1 VISISSIPNINPK
14 AANGAD
20 AAEAPHL
27 LVVGKETASLDLLA
41 AVAMANGWNMQTA
54 ESGWDALE
62 RVQSGARPNLVLLDL
77 GRENGDGLHTLRWL
91 HRVRP
96 ELSVL
101 VLAYSHDILQKTEA
115 IRLGAQEY
123 LVRPLTEPQL
133 EDAIKR
139 HLPSASPEGDFEDTP
154 EEVEEISEGRIFIAA
169 SAAMHRLR
177 AQADLLAQLDV
188 PVLIVGEPGSG
199 KETLARLIHKLS
211 VRSGFRFMK
220 VNCAALGGEL
230 LENEL
235 FGSVASGMRRGRPGK
250 FELCQ
255 QGTILLDKISE
266 IPLGVQ
272 GRLLRILEE
281 KQLTAANGEGGGK
294 LDVRLIAT
302 SNVNVEA
309 PLADHTLR
317 QDLYF
322 HLSTFTMHIAPL
334 RNRRGEI
341 PLLLGHFMN
350 QLVRHYGL
358 EPTPFS
364 AVLLEACERYA
375 WPGNLKQMESFV
387 KRYLVTRDEEAAV
400 GELQSGIRVAAHA
413 FPAPG
418 DDIAVRGNEEASGER
433 NSGLKSL
440 VQNVKGEAERNA
452 ILTALEQTQWNR
464 RAAARLLQVSYRTLL
479 YQIQQYK
486 MTPVRF
492 LSPFLGSDRSRG
504 NGQGH

>member
-1 VISISSIPNINPK
+1 M
-14 AANGAD
+14 
-20 AAEAPHL
+20 
-27 LVVGKETASLDLLA
+27 VGKETASVDLLA
-41 AVAMANGWNMQTA
+41 GVAMANAWHLESA
-54 ESGWDALE
+54 DSGWDALE

-77 GRENGDGLHTLRWL
+77 GRENGDGLHMLRWL
-91 HRVRP
+91 RRVRP
-96 ELSVL
+96 ELPVL
-101 VLAYSHDILQKTEA
+101 VLAYSHDISQKTEA

-123 LVRPLTEPQL
+123 LVRPLIELQL

-139 HLPSASPEGDFEDTP
+139 HLPSTNAESDFEDTS
-154 EEVEEISEGRIFIAA
+154 EEVEEIGEGRIFIAA
-169 SAAMHRLR
+169 SPAMHRLR

-188 PVLIVGEPGSG
+188 PLLIVGEGGSG

-235 FGSVASGMRRGRPGK
+235 FGSLASGTRRSRPGK

-266 IPLGVQ
+266 IPHAVQ
-272 GRLLRILEE
+272 ARLLRILEE
-281 KQLTAANGEGGGK
+281 KQLASGHGEGGGK
-294 LDVRLIAT
+294 SDVRVIAT

-309 PLADHTLR
+309 ALADHTLR

-322 HLSTFTMHIAPL
+322 HLSAFTMHIAPL
-334 RNRRGEI
+334 RNRRSEV

-350 QLVRHYGL
+350 QLARHYGL

-364 AVLLEACERYA
+364 PTLVEVCEQYA

-387 KRYLVTRDEEAAV
+387 KRYLVTRDEEAAM

-413 FPAPG
+413 FPAAG
-418 DDIAVRGNEEASGER
+418 DDIAVSGSEEPSGDR

-440 VQNVKGEAERNA
+440 VQTVKGEAERNA

-479 YQIQQYK
+479 YKIQQYN

-492 LSPFLGSDRSRG
+492 LSPVMGSNGTKG
-504 NGQGH
+504 NGHGR

>member
-1 VISISSIPNINPK
+1 M
-14 AANGAD
+14 G
-20 AAEAPHL
+20 
-27 LVVGKETASLDLLA
+27 
-41 AVAMANGWNMQTA
+41 TA

-62 RVQSGARPNLVLLDL
+62 RVQSGARPDLVLLDL

-91 HRVRP
+91 RRVRP
-96 ELSVL
+96 DLPVL
-101 VLAYSHDILQKTEA
+101 VMAYSHDILQKTEA

-123 LVRPLTEPQL
+123 LVRPLIELQL

-139 HLPSASPEGDFEDTP
+139 HLPSAGLEADFENTP
-154 EEVEEISEGRIFIAA
+154 EEVEEIGEGRIFIAA
-169 SAAMHRLR
+169 SPAMHRLR

-188 PVLIVGEPGSG
+188 PLLIVGEGGSG

-235 FGSVASGMRRGRPGK
+235 FGSLASGTRRARPGK
-250 FELCQ
+250 FELCH

-266 IPLGVQ
+266 IPLAVQ
-272 GRLLRILEE
+272 SRLLRILEE
-281 KQLTAANGEGGGK
+281 KQLAGANGEGTAK
-294 LDVRLIAT
+294 LDVRVIAT

-309 PLADHTLR
+309 ALANHTLR

-322 HLSTFTMHIAPL
+322 HLSAFTMHIAPL
-334 RNRRGEI
+334 RSRRGEV

-350 QLVRHYGL
+350 QLARHYGL

-364 AVLLEACERYA
+364 LALLEACEQYA

-413 FPAPG
+413 FPASG
-418 DDIAVRGNEEASGER
+418 DEIAVHGNEEPAGDR
-433 NSGLKSL
+433 HSGLKSL
-440 VQNVKGEAERNA
+440 VQTVKGEAERNA

-479 YQIQQYK
+479 YKIQQYN

-492 LSPFLGSDRSRG
+492 LSPLIGSNGNKG
-504 NGQGH
+504 NGHGH

>member
-1 VISISSIPNINPK
+1 VIPISSIPNLNSK
-14 AANGAD
+14 AVN
-20 AAEAPHL
+20 AAEAVEAPHL
-27 LVVGKETASLDLLA
+27 LVVGKETASLDLLG
-41 AVAMANGWNMQTA
+41 AVALANAWHMQVA

-62 RVQSGARPNLVLLDL
+62 RVQSGTRPDLVLLDL
-77 GRENGDGLHTLRWL
+77 GRENGDGVHTLRWL
-91 HRVRP
+91 RRVRP
-96 ELSVL
+96 DIPVL

-123 LVRPLTEPQL
+123 LVRPLIELQL

-139 HLPSASPEGDFEDTP
+139 HLPSASVEGDFENTP
-154 EEVEEISEGRIFIAA
+154 EEVEEIGEGRIFIAG
-169 SAAMHRLR
+169 SPAMHRLR

-188 PVLIVGEPGSG
+188 PLLIVGEGGSG

-235 FGSVASGMRRGRPGK
+235 FGSLASGTRRARPGK
-250 FELCQ
+250 FELCH

-266 IPLGVQ
+266 IPLPVQ
-272 GRLLRILEE
+272 SRLVRVLEE
-281 KQLTAANGEGGGK
+281 KQIAVTNGETTGK
-294 LDVRLIAT
+294 LDVRVIAT
-302 SNVNVEA
+302 SNVNVDA
-309 PLADHTLR
+309 ALADHTLR

-322 HLSTFTMHIAPL
+322 HLSAFTMHIAPV
-334 RNRRGEI
+334 RNRRAEI

-350 QLVRHYGL
+350 QLARHYGL
-358 EPTPFS
+358 ESTPFS
-364 AVLLEACERYA
+364 PALLEACEQHA

-387 KRYLVTRDEEAAV
+387 KRYLVTRDEEAV
-400 GELQSGIRVAAHA
+400 IGELQSGIRVAAHA
-413 FPAPG
+413 FPATL
-418 DDIAVRGNEEASGER
+418 DDIAVNGAEEARDR

-440 VQNVKGEAERNA
+440 VQTVKGEAERNA

-479 YQIQQYK
+479 YKIQQYN

-492 LSPFLGSDRSRG
+492 LSPLIGSNGSKG
-504 NGQGH
+504 NGHGH